1 VALSLFFVGVAKLN
15 FARID
20 QSFIA
25 LRQASQLVYSDP
37 SRGTDSCVRAAIAT
51 KRSGG
56 GGGGELLPRSAHK
69 IYKLLGGLWNSLFKV
84 SAYGILFDQKPA
96 YGIPLPLNKSLFR

>member
-1 VALSLFFVGVAKLN
+1 LFFEGVAKLN

-25 LRQASQLVYSDP
+25 LRPVSQLVYSDP

-51 KRSGG
+51 KRSDGDGEGGG

-69 IYKLLGGLWNSLFKV
+69 IYKLLGGLWNSLCKV

-96 YGIPLPLNKSLFR
+96 YGIPLP